1 MARAWRQRLIP
12 ISDVLPGAVAGAASA
27 VTVITGILLLLLA
40 HALRRRKRRAWRAV
54 VVLLSLSVVVH
65 GLKAEPVAALI
76 PLALLVVLIVYR
88 AEFYALGDPTTRW
101 RAVRALLVLTVVSLV
116 IGYLV
121 VALARG
127 TVAGGPATVWDRA
140 QEVLTGLVG
149 FSGPV
154 VYRSER
160 VGDLVG
166 AVLLGL
172 GLLTAPDHGLPRA
185 ARAGAP
191 ADADRRGRGPDA
203 DLLERSP
210 DSLGYFN
217 LRRDKSVVWS
227 ESGKA
232 AIAYRVVSGTML
244 ASGDPIGDP
253 EAWPG
258 AMAAFLREA
267 QVHAWTPAVIG
278 CSERAGQV
286 WCRHTGFTALEL
298 GDEAVVDARTFSLE
312 GRPMRN
318 VRQMVKRI
326 ERAGYTTEI
335 CRARDVS
342 EGERRRA
349 LADAAAWRST
359 ETERGFSMAL
369 GRVVDPADPDCVWVV
384 ARQDGVMRA
393 FLQFV
398 PWGTDGMSLD
408 LMRRDRTAE
417 PGVNELLIV
426 HAARRR
432 PGAGRHPGVA
442 ELRRLPL
449 RLRAGRA
456 PRCRPDGA
464 GVAPGPASSPPAGS
478 RSRASTASTP
488 SSSPSWVPRFVVY
501 PHTADLP
508 RVAMAA
514 LEAEAFLT
522 WPSLRR
528 LTKVFA

>member
-1 MARAWRQRLIP
+1 
-12 ISDVLPGAVAGAASA
+12 
-27 VTVITGILLLLLA
+27 
-40 HALRRRKRRAWRAV
+40 
-54 VVLLSLSVVVH
+54 
-65 GLKAEPVAALI
+65 
-76 PLALLVVLIVYR
+76 
-88 AEFYALGDPTTRW
+88 
-101 RAVRALLVLTVVSLV
+101 
-116 IGYLV
+116 
-121 VALARG
+121 
-127 TVAGGPATVWDRA
+127 VAGGPATVWDRA

-149 FSGPV
+149 FTGPV
-154 VYRSER
+154 FYRSER

-172 GLLTAPDHGLPRA
+172 GLLTALTTVYLALRAPEPRPMLTDEDE
-185 ARAGAP
+185 ARM
-191 ADADRRGRGPDA
+191 RH
-203 DLLERSP
+203 LLERSP

-349 LADAAAWRST
+349 LTDAAAWRST

-426 HAARRR
+426 HALAGAPALGVTRVSLNFAAFRSAFER
-432 PGAGRHPGVA
+432 GERLGAGPMVRA
-442 ELRRLPL
+442 WRRVL
-449 RLRAGRA
+449 
-456 PRCRPDGA
+456 
-464 GVAPGPASSPPAGS
+464 VFASRWFQIESLYRFNAKFQ
-478 RSRASTASTP
+478 
-488 SSSPSWVPRFVVY
+488 PSWVPRFVVY

>member
-1 MARAWRQRLIP
+1 ML
-12 ISDVLPGAVAGAASA
+12 
-27 VTVITGILLLLLA
+27 
-40 HALRRRKRRAWRAV
+40 
-54 VVLLSLSVVVH
+54 
-65 GLKAEPVAALI
+65 
-76 PLALLVVLIVYR
+76 
-88 AEFYALGDPTTRW
+88 F
-101 RAVRALLVLTVVSLV
+101 
-116 IGYLV
+116 
-121 VALARG
+121 
-127 TVAGGPATVWDRA
+127 
-140 QEVLTGLVG
+140 GLVG

-166 AVLLGL
+166 AMLLGL
-172 GLLTAPDHGLPRA
+172 GLLTALTTAYLALRAPEPRPMLTDEDE
-185 ARAGAP
+185 ARM
-191 ADADRRGRGPDA
+191 RH
-203 DLLERSP
+203 LLERSP

-232 AIAYRVVSGTML
+232 AIAYRVVSGVML
-244 ASGDPIGDP
+244 ASGDPLGDP

-335 CRARDVS
+335 CRSRDVS
-342 EGERRRA
+342 DGERRRA

-359 ETERGFSMAL
+359 ETERGL
-369 GRVVDPADPDCVWVV
+369 LDGPRPGRRPRRPRLCLVV

-417 PGVNELLIV
+417 AGVNELLIV
-426 HAARRR
+426 ARARRGPR
-432 PGAGRHPGVA
+432 AGRHAGVA

-456 PRCRPDGA
+456 PRRRPDAAGMAPGA
-464 GVAPGPASSPPAGS
+464 GLRLALVPDREPLPLQRQVPAQLGAAVRRLPAHRRPAPGRDGRARGRGVPHLALAAPADQGS
-478 RSRASTASTP
+478 R
-488 SSSPSWVPRFVVY
+488 
-501 PHTADLP
+501 
-508 RVAMAA
+508 
-514 LEAEAFLT
+514 
-522 WPSLRR
+522 
-528 LTKVFA
+528 